1 MPGKEELG
9 PLVHTEVTFIPWSE
23 QVGQSHPPPR
33 GLVGLNGKLNRNHLK
48 ANLHIVG
55 MVVKRR
61 AGEEEVFSVRKS

>member
-23 QVGQSHPPPR
+23 QVRQSHPPPR
-33 GLVGLNGKLNRNHLK
+33 GLVGLNGKLNGNHLK

-61 AGEEEVFSVRKS
+61 GREEEGFSVLKT